1 MEYMKALQLR
11 IDEALYD
18 AIEALA
24 KREHRSLNQ
33 QGVVMLE
40 LALATNQSH
49 AQSHTPTAI

>member
-1 MEYMKALQLR
+1 MECMKALQLR